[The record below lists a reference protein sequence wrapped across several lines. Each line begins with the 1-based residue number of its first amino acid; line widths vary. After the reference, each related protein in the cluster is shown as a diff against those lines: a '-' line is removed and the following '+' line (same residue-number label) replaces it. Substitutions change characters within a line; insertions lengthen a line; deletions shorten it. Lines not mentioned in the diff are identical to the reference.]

1 MPDEQKNSSDDKHR
15 SEKSDERRPD
25 EKALRQKY
33 GLEKSESIS
42 LQTVSTA
49 GLELGFIVF
58 AMVMGGWALD
68 KWLKTEPV
76 FVLLGVAIGIGG
88 GMYRFI
94 RRFMKVS

>member
-1 MPDEQKNSSDDKHR
+1 MPDEQKISSDDENRAKKPD
-15 SEKSDERRPD
+15 EKSPD

-33 GLEKSESIS
+33 GLDKPDTIS

-68 KWLKTEPV
+68 KWLKTAPV

-88 GMYRFI
+88 GMFRFI
-94 RRFMKVS
+94 RRFMKLT